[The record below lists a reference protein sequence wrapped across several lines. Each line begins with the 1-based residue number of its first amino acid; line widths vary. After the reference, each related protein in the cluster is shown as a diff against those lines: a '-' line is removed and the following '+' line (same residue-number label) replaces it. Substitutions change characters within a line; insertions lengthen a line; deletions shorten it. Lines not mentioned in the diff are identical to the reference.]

1 MSISSPPEGAK
12 PASGPSKL
20 ADLGLRIGS
29 ALVMVA
35 LALGTL
41 FWGSGQ
47 VFILFWLLAS
57 VLVHWEWQHMAGGH
71 HILARS
77 LAGTA
82 ALAAAAALLR
92 LGEPDFPIVII
103 ALAALALALLAG
115 PGKRVWAAS
124 GLAYAGALLVALGV
138 LRLSNPGMYRHMAIL
153 WLFAIVWGT
162 DIMAYFGGRLIGGP
176 KLWPRISP
184 SKTWSGTLT
193 GVVMGALFGT
203 AVTIA
208 YSYLYDTPVSH
219 RAVFLLGLL
228 VAAASQCGDLME
240 SAMKRHFGV
249 KDSST
254 LIPGHGGFMD
264 RLDGFVA
271 ASVLAALI
279 GSWRFG
285 SGLAING
292 LFQW

>member
-1 MSISSPPEGAK
+1 MSISPPVEPAK
-12 PASGPSKL
+12 PGRPARNL

-41 FWGSGQ
+41 FLGGQ
-47 VFILFWLLAS
+47 AFLLFWLLAC
-57 VLVHWEWQHMAGGH
+57 VLINWEWQQMSGGPH
-71 HILARS
+71 LLWRS

-82 ALAAAAALLR
+82 ALAGAAASLR
-92 LGEPDFPIVII
+92 LGEPEIP
-103 ALAALALALLAG
+103 LLALLAGMIVLAFLAG
-115 PGKRVWAAS
+115 PGKRLWAAS

-138 LRLSNPGMYRHMAIL
+138 LRFSNPGMYRHMAIL

-193 GVVMGALFGT
+193 GVIMGAVFGT
-203 AVTIA
+203 GVTLA
-208 YSYLYDTPVSH
+208 STWFYDTPVSH
-219 RAVFLLGLL
+219 RAVFVLALL
-228 VAAASQCGDLME
+228 VAAASQTGDLLE

-271 ASVLAALI
+271 ASVLAALV
-279 GSWRFG
+279 GSWRYG
-285 SGLAING
+285 TGLAVNG